1 MHPEEIVHYIRIVKN
16 EKSVLYLTYKIICG
30 RQRLYAL
37 RLEKNRAKNNCA
49 ACRKSSGRRRF
60 LASGAFRSEFQFGTR
75 LRQMGIVR
83 KTRIYQWLILDG
95 SWQEVL
101 C

>member
-37 RLEKNRAKNNCA
+37 RLGIANYLHSMREGMPQKMRCCKQ
-49 ACRKSSGRRRF
+49 RI
-60 LASGAFRSEFQFGTR
+60 AF
-75 LRQMGIVR
+75 
-83 KTRIYQWLILDG
+83 
-95 SWQEVL
+95 
-101 C
+101 

>member
-37 RLEKNRAKNNCA
+37 RLLNRKLSAQHERRDASKNA
-49 ACRKSSGRRRF
+49 
-60 LASGAFRSEFQFGTR
+60 L
-75 LRQMGIVR
+75 L
-83 KTRIYQWLILDG
+83 
-95 SWQEVL
+95 
-101 C
+101 